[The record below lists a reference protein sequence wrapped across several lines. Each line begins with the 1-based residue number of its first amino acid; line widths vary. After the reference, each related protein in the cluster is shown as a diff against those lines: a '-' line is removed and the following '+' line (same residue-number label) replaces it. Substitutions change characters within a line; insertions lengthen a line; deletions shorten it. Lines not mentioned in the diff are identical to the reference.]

1 MRWDRKDLWAYG
13 IYLLL
18 TLVFFFR
25 FLDGAES
32 LGFKDLSRYFY
43 PLRYLMVEQ
52 VRAGIW
58 PLWNPYIFCGM
69 PLLATLQIGFFYP
82 LTILHYILPFDL
94 AFNYFTIL
102 HYFLAACF
110 TYQLLRHF
118 KHSYSGSFLAG
129 LIFAFS
135 GYLVSMSSMNTSL
148 ASVIWLPLVILW
160 WDRLLGI
167 MGMKR
172 EERGGEGNPKKIPT
186 SPYFSLLSLI
196 ILLSLMLLGG
206 EPTIIYVTGWVLL
219 FYALIFY
226 KDRFKNI
233 AVLALTFLV
242 VTLLVSAQLFPFL
255 ELLQQSDRAQLASF
269 EFISM
274 RSFPPREVMNFLL
287 PFFYGNQLRAGSYS
301 EILLGEN
308 LQDWLPSPYLGFFAL
323 FFASWAVVVK
333 PDRRKLFFAGAAGVS
348 LILAFGKYTPLFF
361 LLYKVIPGVSLIRYP
376 VKYLFLASFSLAYLA
391 GAGFEELLKRVAE
404 GKISKLLLSLIAL
417 LSILGVVNIILQ
429 FFREPLFAWLRGLY
443 PKGLP
448 GFFVEELRLIFDFN
462 LGSLLNLWGFILA
475 SALLLFLSARK
486 MISQRII
493 LICFVLLIFT
503 DLAAVNIPLCRPVS
517 PEVYHQVTPNME
529 IMLKSQ
535 GLFRHFI
542 SIRVE
547 TLNRCLYGTDFDQAM
562 LDNKDKL
569 AANRLIPHHL
579 YDLSGYES
587 IVFMPSHEF
596 IQGFREKI
604 DYGLL
609 SRANVKYLAF
619 NKPAANPRLKLLK
632 HTRYFYDELYFYRN
646 DLYRPRAYIEGKGT
660 ARITKYGPLEVLV
673 EAELKN
679 AGTLR
684 LSDTYYPGWKAYV
697 DGKETGILK
706 ADRIFRAVSLDPGK
720 HLVRFVYDPL
730 SFKLGLWVSGS
741 TMLGLFI
748 FGWWTLR
755 PSSKPKADAGP

>member
-52 VRAGIW
+52 VKAGYF

-118 KHSYSGSFLAG
+118 GHSYSGSFLAG

-160 WDRLLGI
+160 WDKYLGSRQGRLVPG
-167 MGMKR
+167 
-172 EERGGEGNPKKIPT
+172 
-186 SPYFSLLSLI
+186 LI
-196 ILLSLMLLGG
+196 ILLALMLLGG

-274 RSFPPREVMNFLL
+274 RSFPPREIMNFLL
-287 PFFYGNQLRAGSYS
+287 PFFFGNQLRAGSYS

-323 FFASWAVVVK
+323 FFAGWAVVVK
-333 PDRRKLFFAGAAGVS
+333 PDRRKLFFAGAAGLS

-376 VKYLFLASFSLAYLA
+376 VKYLFLASFSLAYLT
-391 GAGFEELLKRVAE
+391 GAGFEGLIKRVAE
-404 GKISKLLLSLIAL
+404 GKISKLLLSLVGL
-417 LSILGVVNIILQ
+417 LVALGVVNIFSQIL
-429 FFREPLFAWLRGLY
+429 REPIFAWLRGLY
-443 PKGLP
+443 PKDLP

-462 LGSLLNLWGFILA
+462 LGSLLNLWCFILA
-475 SALLLFLSARK
+475 SALLLYLSARK

-493 LICFVLLIFT
+493 LICFVLLIFA
-503 DLAAVNIPLCRPVS
+503 DLAAVNMPLCRPVS

-529 IMLKSQ
+529 IMLKDKDI
-535 GLFRHFI
+535 FRHFI
-542 SIRVE
+542 SLRVE

-569 AANRLIPHHL
+569 AANRLVPHHL

-596 IQGFREKI
+596 IQGFRENI
-604 DYGLL
+604 DYKLL
-609 SRANVKYLAF
+609 SRSNVKYLAF
-619 NKPAANPRLKLLK
+619 NKPAANPRLKFLK
-632 HTRYFYDELYFYRN
+632 HTRYFYDELYFYRDDN
-646 DLYRPRAYIEGKGT
+646 YKPRAYVEGGGAAK
-660 ARITKYGPLEVLV
+660 ILKYSPLEVLI
-673 EAELKN
+673 EADLKRS
-679 AGTLR
+679 GTLR
-684 LSDTYYPGWKAYV
+684 LSDTYYPGWKAFV
-697 DGKETGILK
+697 DGRETGILR
-706 ADRIFRAVSLDPGK
+706 ADRVFRAVSLGPGR

-730 SFKLGLWVSGS
+730 SFKLGLWISGL

-748 FGWWTLR
+748 FGWWTVR
-755 PSSKPKADAGP
+755 SSSKPKADAGP